1 MEATQM
7 DSDILPQA
15 KEKKKKKTHAEKN
28 WTYKQVLSIC

>member
-15 KEKKKKKTHAEKN
+15 KKKKKKNHAEKN

>member
-15 KEKKKKKTHAEKN
+15 KKKKKNHAEKN

>member
-15 KEKKKKKTHAEKN
+15 KKKKPHAEKN